1 MRIATVL
8 AATLL
13 LCPLGASAQGT
24 EFKGLDLS
32 DEPKKEEKKEET
44 PAVEERPTLPPPVE
58 TASPTPAPKGLS
70 EVEIANEDR
79 VKSVQRKP
87 VLKRMR
93 LEFTPQGFVTLNDA
107 YYPKMGPGGRLAFF
121 FADSVGLA
129 FRYNQF
135 NVIPSDNV
143 RLAKRQLQSKLP
155 YVHPK
160 HSFSADLLWSP
171 IYGKVALF
179 NSIHTFDIYLV
190 GGAGAFLTQT
200 SDDVM
205 GTDAAGKPV
214 QLSKGDGAK
223 FSAHLGIGQRFS
235 LNDWFALDVSL
246 TETMYSD
253 RPDGGT
259 KSVLQHIVALNFGL
273 SVFLPFGFEYKEP

>member
-1 MRIATVL
+1 MRTPTLL
-8 AATLL
+8 AAALL

-24 EFKGLDLS
+24 DFKGLDLS
-32 DEPKKEEKKEET
+32 DEPKKEEPKKAED
-44 PAVEERPTLPPPVE
+44 RPTPPPE
-58 TASPTPAPKGLS
+58 PTATTAPKGLT

-87 VLKRMR
+87 FLKRMR
-93 LEFTPQGFVTLNDA
+93 VEFTPQAFVTLNDA
-107 YYPKMGPGGRLAFF
+107 YYPKIGPGGRLAFF

-135 NVIPSDNV
+135 NIIPSDNV

-155 YVHPK
+155 SVHPK
-160 HSFSADLLWSP
+160 HSFNVDLLWSP
-171 IYGKVALF
+171 IYGKVAIF
-179 NSIHTFDIYLV
+179 NSIHTFDVYLM

-200 SDDVM
+200 SSDITS
-205 GTDAAGKPV
+205 TDASGNVSLVAA
-214 QLSKGDGAK
+214 GDGAK
-223 FSAHLGIGQRFS
+223 FSGHLGIGQRFTV
-235 LNDWFALDVSL
+235 NEWFALDVSL

-253 RPDGGT
+253 RPGGGT
-259 KSVLQHIVALNFGL
+259 KSVLQHLVAVNVGL